1 MAMAPGLKP
10 GRKKVLAMLRSMPTV
25 HGVDSIHSRVPGT
38 GVTPPPTVAASLN
51 FQPARPIGT
60 TPDRTPTLV
69 VPKRAKL

>member
-1 MAMAPGLKP
+1 MAAAPGLKP

-25 HGVDSIHSRVPGT
+25 QGLPSIHSRVPGT
-38 GVTPPPTVAASLN
+38 GVTPAPSVASSLN
-51 FQPARPIGT
+51 LQPARPIGT